1 MSGSPYTIVETLHEV
16 QGALRYRGV
25 RTCDHRRVVLEV
37 ADPRHDHG
45 EAAARLKQEYEA
57 TQALHSPAIVRPLA
71 LDTFEGMPALVLAD
85 GGGEPLEHLIGGP
98 MPAESFLPL
107 AVQIAAAVAEVH
119 EAGIIHK
126 NLTPQNIFVG
136 PAPDEVVLLGF
147 GFASRLPREP
157 VTAPRWLAGSLP
169 YMAPEQ
175 TGRMNRTVDSRSDL
189 YSLGVVFYQLL
200 TGQLPFRATDPLEW
214 VHCHVARSPRAPV
227 ELVPAVPA
235 VVSAV
240 VLKLLAKLAE
250 DRYQTARGL
259 QRDLE
264 RCCAAWRA
272 DGRIEPFVLGTHDIS
287 DRLEIP
293 QRLHGRAAELDELR
307 AAFVRVMERGTPEL
321 MLVSGGAGVGK
332 SALVHELQRPAAG
345 EHGSFVAGKC
355 EQYRRDVPYAGFAPA
370 CTTLVDLLLT
380 QGEEHL
386 AIWRERL
393 RQALGA
399 TARLVFEVV
408 PRLELV
414 VGPQPPPP
422 PLPPVQAQHRFH
434 LAFRRFV
441 AVFARREHPLALFLD
456 DLQWL
461 DAAGLALLAD
471 LVTHAQTGCLLLLG
485 AYRDG
490 EVTEAHPLM
499 RTLADIRS
507 TGVVVHDLHLGPLAV
522 DDLTAVTADALHC
535 SRDHAAPLAA
545 LVHARTGGVPFFAV
559 QLLAELA
566 DDGLLRFDRREQ
578 MWRWD
583 AAQIGA
589 RGFTADVIEL
599 MVGKLRRLS
608 GPTLAAV
615 TQAACI
621 GDRVDREVLALA
633 LGRPPPEV
641 DGALWDAVRAGLLL
655 RDDGAYTF
663 VHDRVREAAYSL
675 IPAQDRPATH
685 LRIGRSLQA
694 HTPAEAL
701 PGRLFAI
708 VDQLDRGLALVT
720 DSRERDAIHALNV
733 AAGLKAKAGSAF
745 AAALRYLSAATSL
758 LPADAWDRR
767 HADTFTLHL
776 ERAECEHLVGDH
788 AAAEQRIELLLG
800 RARTNL
806 DRARAYRLRL
816 RMHQLSGRYAD
827 AVTALLAALRLFGVD
842 VPETEAELPA
852 ATEVELRE
860 VAGNLRGRA
869 IGDLVDAPPVREPD
883 MAMVL
888 GLLGDGL
895 LAAFAARP
903 EWLPLLTAKAVNL
916 SLRHGNAAE
925 SCLAYS
931 CFAFLRAADLGD
943 VGSAFEFSEMS
954 LRLNAKLDDR
964 KLRGRLLFLHVNFI
978 AHWRK
983 HFAASIPMLE
993 QARADCLECGDLLY
1007 AGFATYSRLMTTFQT
1022 GVPLAEVLRLSQTYA
1037 TFAEELRH
1045 EAIRRLIHVVQRL
1058 VLRLRGAAPSPASRE
1073 GDDFDARALETFDRM
1088 AFGPGAAY
1096 LHIAEMIG
1104 AFMFGRHAEAIA
1116 AAQRAAPTLRAV
1128 TATPLIPEFH
1138 FFRALTLATAD
1149 PEVSSAAARDR
1160 VTAVADDL
1168 RTLQRYAESCPENY
1182 SSNHALVAAELARLE
1197 GRDFD
1202 AVRLYEQAL
1211 RAAGDNCFVQFE
1223 ALAHELAAQF
1233 YRTRDLERLAL
1244 EHLRAAR
1251 AAYVRWGADAKAR
1264 QLDERYLLLLGKD
1277 LRRAEPLSPASAVT
1291 VGAEQLDLLAVVK
1304 ASQTISR
1311 ELVLEQ
1317 LVRTLLAVVLEQ
1329 SGAQTAYL
1337 LFARGDA
1344 LSLAA
1349 RASVGEHGVDATLLP
1364 SQPLGPAS
1372 TQVPAAIV
1380 RYTLRTREP
1389 VHLDDAAAS
1398 PIFAGDPYVAARK
1411 PRSLLCLP
1419 LVRQHEVVAL
1429 LYLENDLTTGAFT
1442 PERLGALE
1450 LLAAQAAIS
1459 LDNARLLQRE
1469 RATRA
1474 ATEAAERRAAFLAEA
1489 GALLSES
1496 LDWEQTMTQIGRLSV
1511 RMLADWCVIDVISET
1526 GEIRRIAGAHADAA
1540 KEPALLELQARYP
1553 PRIDSVHP
1561 AAYVLRTGRSLLL
1574 SELSDALIRSL
1585 TIDARHARLLAVL
1598 GTRTAVAV
1606 PLAARGQTLGVL
1618 TLGSAAVD
1626 RRYGATD
1633 LALAE
1638 ELARRAALSLD
1649 NARLYREAQAAIRL
1663 REEFVMVASHE
1674 LNTPVAAMELA
1685 IQRLLRD
1692 KRATAWPEDVRR
1704 MLGVIERQGWQLTHL
1719 VTQMLDV
1726 ARIHAGQMLLVLA
1739 DVDLA
1744 AVVRSV
1750 AERLAERFERA
1761 RCPLSLQA
1769 VTSVVGRWDRG
1780 RLEQALTCLLDNA
1793 LKFGAGKPIEIEV
1806 ARRGANGRLVV
1817 RDHGIGLAPDQ
1828 LPRIFRRFEHAASPL
1843 QYGGLGLGLFIV
1855 REIVT
1860 ALGGQVDVESEVG
1873 VGSTFAVELPRAGP
1887 RQPRP

>member
-16 QGALRYRGV
+16 HGTLRYRGV
-25 RTCDHRRVVLEV
+25 RTHDHCPVVLEV

-45 EAAARLKQEYEA
+45 EAAARLRQEYET

-85 GGGEPLEHLIGGP
+85 GGGEPLEHLLGGP
-98 MPAESFLPL
+98 MPADEFLPL
-107 AVQIAAAVAEVH
+107 AVKLAAAVAEVH

-136 PAPDEVVLLGF
+136 PTPDEVVLLGF

-157 VTAPRWLAGSLP
+157 VTAPHWLAGSLP

-175 TGRMNRTVDSRSDL
+175 TGRMNRAVDRRSDL

-200 TGQLPFRATDPLEW
+200 TGQLPFRAGDLLEW

-235 VVSAV
+235 AVSAV
-240 VLKLLAKLAE
+240 VLKLLAKMAE

-259 QRDLE
+259 QHDLE
-264 RCCAAWRA
+264 RCWAAWRA
-272 DGRIEPFVLGTHDIS
+272 EGRIEPFVLGAHDLP

-293 QRLHGRAAELDELR
+293 QRLHGRAAELDALR
-307 AAFVRVMERGTPEL
+307 AAFTRVMERGTPAL
-321 MLVSGGAGVGK
+321 LLVSGGTGVGK
-332 SALVHELQRPAAG
+332 SALVQELQRPAVHERG
-345 EHGSFVAGKC
+345 CFVAGKC
-355 EQYRRDVPYAGFAPA
+355 EQYRRDVPYAGFAQA
-370 CTTLVDLLLT
+370 CTALVEQLLT

-393 RQALGA
+393 RQALGPS
-399 TARLVFEVV
+399 ARLVFDVV

-422 PLPPVQAQHRFH
+422 PLPPAQALHRFH

-485 AYRDG
+485 AYRDN
-490 EVTEAHPLM
+490 EVTTAHPLM

-507 TGVVVHDLHLGPLAV
+507 TGAVVHDIHLGPLAV

-566 DDGLLRFDRREQ
+566 DDGLLRFDRAGQ
-578 MWRWD
+578 TWGWD

-589 RGFTADVIEL
+589 RGFTNDVVDL

-615 TQAACI
+615 KLAACI
-621 GDRVDREVLALA
+621 GDRIDREVLALA

-641 DGALWDAVRAGLLL
+641 HAALWDAVRAGLLL
-655 RDDGAYTF
+655 HDDGAYAF

-701 PGRLFAI
+701 PGRLFAM

-720 DSRERDAIHALNV
+720 DSRERDALCALNV
-733 AAGLKAKAGSAF
+733 AAGLKAKAASAH
-745 AAALRYLSAATSL
+745 AAALRYLSEATSL

-776 ERAECEHLVGDH
+776 ERAECEHLVGDL
-788 AAAEQRIELLLG
+788 AASEQRIELLLA

-806 DRARAYRLRL
+806 DRARAYRLRM

-827 AVTALLAALRLFGVD
+827 AVTALLAALRLFDVD
-842 VPETEAELPA
+842 VPATEAELRT
-852 ATEVELRE
+852 ATEAELRE

-869 IGDLVDAPPVREPD
+869 IADLVDAPPVRDPD

-895 LAAFAARP
+895 SAAFIARP
-903 EWLPLLTAKAVNL
+903 ELYPLLTAKAVNL

-925 SCLAYS
+925 SCIAYS
-931 CFAFLRAADLGD
+931 YFASLRAADFGD

-964 KLRGRLLFLHVNFI
+964 KVRGRLLFIHVNFI
-978 AHWRK
+978 AHRRK
-983 HFAASIPMLE
+983 HFATSIPMLE
-993 QARADCLECGDLLY
+993 QACADCLECGDLLY
-1007 AGFATYSRLMTTFQT
+1007 AGFAAYSRLMTTFQT

-1037 TFAEELRH
+1037 VFAEELRH
-1045 EAIRRLIHVVQRL
+1045 EGIQRLIHLVQRV
-1058 VLRLRGAAPSPASRE
+1058 VLRLRGPAPSPASRE
-1073 GDDFDARALETFDRM
+1073 DDDFDARALATFDRM
-1088 AFGPGAAY
+1088 GFGPGAAY
-1096 LHIAEMIG
+1096 VHITEMIG

-1116 AAQRAAPTLRAV
+1116 ASERAAPTLRTV

-1149 PEVSSAAARDR
+1149 PEVSSASARDR
-1160 VTAVADDL
+1160 ITAVADDL
-1168 RTLQRYAESCPENY
+1168 RTLQHFADSCPENY
-1182 SSNHALVAAELARLE
+1182 SSPHALVAAELARLE

-1202 AVRLYEQAL
+1202 AVRLYEQAI
-1211 RAAGDNCFVQFE
+1211 RAAGDNCFVQYE

-1233 YRTRDLERLAL
+1233 YRARDLERLAA

-1251 AAYVRWGADAKAR
+1251 AAYVRWGADAKVR
-1264 QLDERYLLLLGKD
+1264 QLDERYSFLKT

-1311 ELVLEQ
+1311 ELVVEQ

-1329 SGAQTAYL
+1329 SGAQAAYL

-1349 RASVGEHGVDATLLP
+1349 RATVDEHGVDATLLP
-1364 SQPLGPAS
+1364 AQPLGPAS

-1380 RYTLRTREP
+1380 RYALRTREP
-1389 VHLDDAAAS
+1389 VRLDDAAAS
-1398 PIFAGDPYVAARK
+1398 PVFAADPYVAARK
-1411 PRSLLCLP
+1411 PRSVLCLP
-1419 LVRQHEVVAL
+1419 LVRQHQVVAL
-1429 LYLENDLTTGAFT
+1429 LYLENDLATGVFT

-1496 LDWEQTMTQIGRLSV
+1496 LDWEQTMTRIGRLSV

-1561 AAYVLRTGRSLLL
+1561 AAYVLRTGRPLLL

-1598 GTRTAVAV
+1598 GTRTAVSV

-1618 TLGSAAVD
+1618 TLGSAAVG

-1685 IQRLLRD
+1685 IQKLLRD
-1692 KRATAWPEDVRR
+1692 KRVTAWPEDVRR
-1704 MLGVIERQGWQLTHL
+1704 MLGVVERQGWQLTHL
-1719 VTQMLDV
+1719 VAQMLDV

-1744 AVVRSV
+1744 AVVRAV

-1793 LKFGAGKPIEIEV
+1793 LKFGAGKPIEVEV

-1855 REIVT
+1855 REIVS
-1860 ALGGQVDVESEVG
+1860 ALGGQVDVESAVG